1 MRVAVQEKAGNS
13 IKHIAKAEPLRSVGC
28 DREDCFVCTTGEGG
42 KCQKNGSG
50 YRIQCLT
57 CQRDGVS
64 TLYEGE
70 TARNAYTRGL
80 EHADAIRLKDEENA
94 LWKHC
99 LMKHGGVEAEFSMEV
114 TGVHR
119 TPLVRQV
126 NEAVRIV
133 IMNADCVMNSKSEW
147 HQAPLVRII
156 PVSGLTEDQGE
167 GRASLEQEVV
177 AGGRGG
183 RGRGAGGRG
192 RGAGGRSGRRR
203 RW

>member
-1 MRVAVQEKAGNS
+1 M
-13 IKHIAKAEPLRSVGC
+13 
-28 DREDCFVCTTGEGG
+28 T
-42 KCQKNGSG
+42 
-50 YRIQCLT
+50 
-57 CQRDGVS
+57 

-80 EHADAIRLKDEENA
+80 EHEAALRMEDEENA

-99 LMKHGGVEAEFSMEV
+99 VVQHQGVKAEFSMTV

-133 IMNADCVMNSKSEW
+133 ITKAGCVMNSKSEW

-156 PVSGLTEDQGE
+156 PVSGLQEDQGV
-167 GRASLEQEVV
+167 GRGSLQQ
-177 AGGRGG
+177 AGETRGRGRGG
-183 RGRGAGGRG
+183 RGGGGRLAL
-192 RGAGGRSGRRR
+192 RGQARPRDRRAGTR
-203 RW
+203 

>member
-70 TARNAYTRGL
+70 TARNAYDHSTVSFVL
-80 EHADAIRLKDEENA
+80 SLVLLQLIP
-94 LWKHC
+94 
-99 LMKHGGVEAEFSMEV
+99 
-114 TGVHR
+114 
-119 TPLVRQV
+119 PLSQ
-126 NEAVRIV
+126 
-133 IMNADCVMNSKSEW
+133 S
-147 HQAPLVRII
+147 
-156 PVSGLTEDQGE
+156 
-167 GRASLEQEVV
+167 VV
-177 AGGRGG
+177 A
-183 RGRGAGGRG
+183 
-192 RGAGGRSGRRR
+192 
-203 RW
+203 